1 MKKYLLFLILSL
13 FTSLTKA
20 QIQSV
25 VLQNYFND
33 FQKDSFP
40 YKRSMKVKN
49 MLRKNSYSLH
59 I

>member
-1 MKKYLLFLILSL
+1 MKKYLLFFILSL

-33 FQKDSFP
+33 FQKAQLTLQVRPRDGN
-40 YKRSMKVKN
+40 RS
-49 MLRKNSYSLH
+49 
-59 I
+59 